1 MPTQNY
7 IVADKTEAKKLNN
20 SARKSL
26 ETASEAIQRAL
37 VKGARFV
44 NERDKKG
51 ESVGNLEILS
61 HLIRP
66 MGDTQTRQMMVSWV
80 KTNIGATWDAEND
93 GFKGK
98 CKEFRA
104 LEIDWSNP
112 DDPEL
117 KALIGKRWDHKRA
130 EVSKANIDFVAD
142 LKRIAK
148 RIEKN
153 PDVAQKQSIEAQLAC
168 QALFEAFKAKQL
180 TVAKAKKAA

>member
-26 ETASEAIQRAL
+26 ETASETIQRAL
-37 VKGARFV
+37 VNGARFV
-44 NERDKKG
+44 NEKDKKG

-66 MGDTQTRQMMVSWV
+66 MGDTQQRQMMGSWV
-80 KTNIGATWDAEND
+80 KSNIGAVWDTETN

-112 DDPEL
+112 DDLEL

-130 EVSKANIDFVAD
+130 EVSKANVDLVAD
-142 LKRIAK
+142 LNRVAK
-148 RIEKN
+148 RVEKN
-153 PDVAQKQSIEAQLAC
+153 PDVAQKQSIEGELA
-168 QALFEAFKAKQL
+168 AHRIAELFKAKRL
-180 TVAKAKKAA
+180 AVAKAKKAA